1 MVLMRRMDVG
11 RTPDDGLLHGER
23 EVRIGK
29 GKENGGTDIR
39 HIGKVK
45 SSTPECLAGI

>member
-1 MVLMRRMDVG
+1 MVLMSRMGGG

-23 EVRIGK
+23 EIRIGK

-39 HIGKVK
+39 RIGKVK
-45 SSTPECLAGI
+45 SSIPECLAVI